1 MNDKEKKAIERM
13 KEIRT
18 KNVHTFVNEL
28 DIVLNLI
35 ENQKAEIEAL
45 NILNENY
52 KNNISEITSLKNY
65 AEAEIEK
72 KDNKIAFLKQLYKD
86 LQNDFD
92 NFKKDKDINYL
103 DGIHHKKLVE
113 KSIGQTIDK
122 PEECWFDIFE
132 VKVIKNNKLY
142 GVAINEDFV
151 TLKQISDES
160 PEECITVIAESPLSG
175 AIYRY
180 NNYGD
185 KEWQLIG
192 TMLGYA

>member
-1 MNDKEKKAIERM
+1 MNEEEAIEYIEQFIGIK
-13 KEIRT
+13 KEYKCKPIKVKTLNNTR
-18 KNVHTFVNEL
+18 EAIE
-28 DIVLNLI
+28 IVL
-35 ENQKAEIEAL
+35 
-45 NILNENY
+45 
-52 KNNISEITSLKNY
+52 SLL
-65 AEAEIEK
+65 EK
-72 KDNKIAFLKQLYKD
+72 KDNKIALLEDVYKE

-92 NFKKDKDINYL
+92 NLKKDKDINYL

-113 KSIGQTIDK
+113 KSIGQIIDK

-175 AIYRY
+175 TIYRY

-185 KEWQLIG
+185 KKWQLIG